1 MKKYSIMTFP
11 KRKFFP
17 PKPANLRCSPEMFI
31 LMYYYLG
38 KLGIKAAKH
47 MMNLP
52 FYIPLD
58 GPIDVKRFEDSI
70 RKLIDDEPLLRTYIS
85 KEKGKFYL
93 VEKENY
99 EFHLKVTELEGRNAV
114 EKIKRSR
121 EIFNAEANKD
131 VLLFDPDSEQTR
143 FELLRIDDEHHVFLF
158 ICTHI
163 FFDFGGLTS
172 TLSRLF
178 RYYNGGEQPK
188 QKLSTFGEF
197 IEEETAF
204 LKTQRGAEEMR
215 YWKELVNGYEKCVLK
230 KEKNSRQYWKPEDSM
245 VYFDNSYLESIAKR
259 GKTSVFNNSL
269 LALQM
274 AYAKYTQSYDS
285 LAVYPI
291 SNRSEEKY
299 RNTAGMLVRMLLNR
313 MIFDKDTT
321 IAELQKQQR
330 KQLGEG
336 YLNHHVA
343 VDLGFIAPLLVV
355 DESMGDISG
364 DLMFNGKPIDLTAD
378 ANIDSIMNIFPSG
391 MVLVMINPAGDQ
403 KAFNLL
409 GNLKYYGRHYK
420 HLKENLIL
428 AFRFMDRYPDKT
440 FGEFMRSDVTLET
453 VDLIEDPEQIEL
465 IAI

>member
-1 MKKYSIMTFP
+1 
-11 KRKFFP
+11 
-17 PKPANLRCSPEMFI
+17 
-31 LMYYYLG
+31 
-38 KLGIKAAKH
+38 
-47 MMNLP
+47 
-52 FYIPLD
+52 
-58 GPIDVKRFEDSI
+58 
-70 RKLIDDEPLLRTYIS
+70 
-85 KEKGKFYL
+85 
-93 VEKENY
+93 
-99 EFHLKVTELEGRNAV
+99 
-114 EKIKRSR
+114 
-121 EIFNAEANKD
+121 
-131 VLLFDPDSEQTR
+131 
-143 FELLRIDDEHHVFLF
+143 
-158 ICTHI
+158 
-163 FFDFGGLTS
+163 
-172 TLSRLF
+172 
-178 RYYNGGEQPK
+178 
-188 QKLSTFGEF
+188 
-197 IEEETAF
+197 
-204 LKTQRGAEEMR
+204 
-215 YWKELVNGYEKCVLK
+215 
-230 KEKNSRQYWKPEDSM
+230 
-245 VYFDNSYLESIAKR
+245 
-259 GKTSVFNNSL
+259 
-269 LALQM
+269 
-274 AYAKYTQSYDS
+274 
-285 LAVYPI
+285 
-291 SNRSEEKY
+291 
-299 RNTAGMLVRMLLNR
+299 MLVRMLLNR

-378 ANIDSIMNIFPSG
+378 ANIDSIMNIFPPG